1 MTATLLQTAPQF
13 RLDFNLAK
21 AGEYYKK
28 TNKTFVEGSLVTG
41 AYNRSVKVAFECKL
55 AENGVVRND
64 YDDGRMV
71 FNLPVTLDT
80 DDAKALRVLSNRLV
94 EESVKQTIDD
104 EDKWEFLP
112 VLKSDRPWYMK
123 IKMRSGK
130 FVPVINGGEVTRDN
144 YSYFGQIGEKVKVVG
159 TFSIW
164 MNPER
169 GQFGLKFD
177 AVTIDY

>member
-1 MTATLLQTAPQF
+1 MSATLVQTAPQF

-21 AGEYYKK
+21 AVDYYKK

-41 AYNRSVKVAFECKL
+41 AYNRSVKVAFECRL
-55 AENGVVRND
+55 AENGVKRNE
-64 YDDGRMV
+64 YDGNV
-71 FNLPVTLDT
+71 SFCVPVSLDKAE
-80 DDAKALRVLSNRLV
+80 AKALQILSNRMV
-94 EESVKQTIDD
+94 EESLEQTRDD
-104 EDKWEFLP
+104 EDKWEFMP
-112 VLKSDRPWYMK
+112 VLRSDRPWYMK

-130 FVPVINGGEVTRDN
+130 FVPVINGGQVNRDT
-144 YSYFGQIGEKVKVVG
+144 YEHFGQTGDKVKVVG

-177 AVTIDY
+177 PVTIDF